1 MKNEIVK
8 VNDVQIECPYV
19 NDQHFVAVK
28 SICDA
33 LGIDHKKQ
41 FNRIKTDRIL
51 GQVGTDSV
59 PCWGED
65 DRKRSM
71 FCIPLKY
78 VFGWLFSIDESKVKE
93 SAREDFIKYKDL
105 CYDTL
110 YEKFFIEGQF
120 IKLKT
125 EEENKVLTEISE
137 LESQVESKKAEI
149 KAAKSK
155 LQTIKDFTYDDYK
168 RNKNQLVLNFPE

>member
-28 SICDA
+28 SICEA
-33 LGIDHKKQ
+33 LGIDTQKQ
-41 FNRIKTDRIL
+41 QNRIK
-51 GQVGTDSV
+51 S
-59 PCWGED
+59 
-65 DRKRSM
+65 DRKLSQLYTDTVYSSGADGKQRSM

-93 SAREDFIKYKDL
+93 SARTDFMKYKDA
-105 CYDTL
+105 CYDAL

-125 EEENKVLTEISE
+125 EEENKVLIEISE

-149 KAAKSK
+149 KAAKTK

-168 RNKNQLVLNFPE
+168 RNKNG